1 MKLRSLL
8 VTLAALCV
16 GTAAHADEGMWLYSA
31 PPRAQIK
38 AKYGFD
44 LTDAWLDHVRL
55 SSVRFNSG
63 GSASFVSGEGLV
75 ITNHHVAADS
85 LQKMGSQKN
94 NYLRDGFYAKTAAE
108 EIKCN
113 DLEVNVLQSIE
124 DVTSP
129 PALLPSSPSFEAYG
143 RLFRDNPMLS
153 YLLNSTIVSGL
164 AVIANLV
171 FCSLAAYP
179 LARMRFA
186 GRGLV
191 LALVVATILIPFQV
205 VMIPLYLLMVQVGL
219 RNTLWALIIPQAATA
234 FGIFLLRQS
243 FLGVPV
249 ELEEAAR
256 SDGCTSI
263 GEWWNV
269 MLPAARADLITLAMF
284 VFIGTWSDFLWPLV
298 ILDDPKLYTLPLGLQ
313 QLASSF
319 SLDWRLV
326 AAGSVV
332 SILPVLVIFIGLQ
345 RYILPSASGDAVKG

>member
-1 MKLRSLL
+1 MSKAAASPPPITTLAKALQLALLL
-8 VTLAALCV
+8 VLALAMLLPLI
-16 GTAAHADEGMWLYSA
+16 WL
-31 PPRAQIK
+31 
-38 AKYGFD
+38 
-44 LTDAWLDHVRL
+44 
-55 SSVRFNSG
+55 
-63 GSASFVSGEGLV
+63 VS
-75 ITNHHVAADS
+75 TS
-85 LQKMGSQKN
+85 LKGP
-94 NYLRDGFYAKTAAE
+94 AE
-108 EIKCN
+108 DIF
-113 DLEVNVLQSIE
+113 
-124 DVTSP
+124 TSP
-129 PALLPSSPSFEAYG
+129 PSLLPSQPSLEAYG
-143 RLFRDNPMLS
+143 RLFTDNPMLG
-153 YLLNSTIVSGL
+153 YILNSTIVSGI
-164 AVIANLV
+164 AVVANLL

-186 GRGLV
+186 GRGMV

-205 VMIPLYLLMVQVGL
+205 VMIPLYLLMVQLGL
-219 RNTLWALIIPQAATA
+219 RNTLLALILPQAATA

-243 FLGVPV
+243 FAGVPA

-256 SDGCTSI
+256 IDGCTPL

-269 MLPAARADLITLAMF
+269 MVPAARADLITLAMF

-332 SILPVLVIFIGLQ
+332 SILPVLAVFIGLQ

>member
-1 MKLRSLL
+1 MKHQRPLWVSALQ
-8 VTLAALCV
+8 LAAL
-16 GTAAHADEGMWLYSA
+16 L
-31 PPRAQIK
+31 
-38 AKYGFD
+38 
-44 LTDAWLDHVRL
+44 LL
-55 SSVRFNSG
+55 
-63 GSASFVSGEGLV
+63 
-75 ITNHHVAADS
+75 
-85 LQKMGSQKN
+85 
-94 NYLRDGFYAKTAAE
+94 
-108 EIKCN
+108 
-113 DLEVNVLQSIE
+113 
-124 DVTSP
+124 
-129 PALLPSSPSFEAYG
+129 ALLMLVPLLWLVSTSLKSPAENIFSTPPSLIPAQPSLEAYG
-143 RLFRDNPMLS
+143 RLFADHPLGL
-153 YLLNSTIVSGL
+153 YLFNSTVVSLL
-164 AVIANLV
+164 AVLGNLL

-205 VMIPLYLLMVQVGL
+205 VMIPLYLMMVQLGL
-219 RNTLWALIIPQAATA
+219 RNTLWALIVPQAATA

-256 SDGCTSI
+256 IDGCTPV

-269 MLPAARADLITLAMF
+269 MIPAARADLITLAMF

-298 ILDDPKLYTLPLGLQ
+298 ILDDPRLYTLPLGLQ

-332 SILPVLVIFIGLQ
+332 SILPVLVLFVLLQ

>member
-1 MKLRSLL
+1 MAHQPPAASRRSALPAALQLVLLLL
-8 VTLAALCV
+8 VALATLVPLL
-16 GTAAHADEGMWLYSA
+16 WL
-31 PPRAQIK
+31 
-38 AKYGFD
+38 
-44 LTDAWLDHVRL
+44 
-55 SSVRFNSG
+55 
-63 GSASFVSGEGLV
+63 VS
-75 ITNHHVAADS
+75 TS
-85 LQKMGSQKN
+85 LKGP
-94 NYLRDGFYAKTAAE
+94 AE
-108 EIKCN
+108 NIF
-113 DLEVNVLQSIE
+113 
-124 DVTSP
+124 TTP
-129 PALLPSSPSFEAYG
+129 PALLPAEPSLEAYQ
-143 RLFRDNPMLS
+143 RLFADSPMAT
-153 YLLNSTIVSGL
+153 YLRNSAIVSVL
-164 AVIANLV
+164 AVLANLT

-205 VMIPLYLLMVQVGL
+205 VMIPLYLLMVQIGL

-256 SDGCTSI
+256 SDGCTPV

-269 MLPAARADLITLAMF
+269 MIPAARADLITLAMF

-298 ILDDPKLYTLPLGLQ
+298 ILDEPELYTLPLGLQ

-326 AAGSVV
+326 AAGSVI
-332 SILPVLVIFIGLQ
+332 SILPVLLLFIGLQ

>member
-1 MKLRSLL
+1 MKEQRPLWAS
-8 VTLAALCV
+8 ALQL
-16 GTAAHADEGMWLYSA
+16 G
-31 PPRAQIK
+31 
-38 AKYGFD
+38 
-44 LTDAWLDHVRL
+44 
-55 SSVRFNSG
+55 
-63 GSASFVSGEGLV
+63 
-75 ITNHHVAADS
+75 
-85 LQKMGSQKN
+85 
-94 NYLRDGFYAKTAAE
+94 
-108 EIKCN
+108 
-113 DLEVNVLQSIE
+113 
-124 DVTSP
+124 
-129 PALLPSSPSFEAYG
+129 ALLLLALLMLVPLLWLVSTSLKGPAEDIFSTPPSLIPAQPSLEAYG
-143 RLFRDNPMLS
+143 RLFADHPLVL
-153 YLLNSTIVSGL
+153 YLFNSTVVSLL
-164 AVIANLV
+164 AVLGNLL

-205 VMIPLYLLMVQVGL
+205 VMIPLYLMMVQLGL
-219 RNTLWALIIPQAATA
+219 RNTLWALIVPQAATA

-256 SDGCTSI
+256 IDGCTPA

-269 MLPAARADLITLAMF
+269 MIPAARADLITLAMF

-298 ILDDPKLYTLPLGLQ
+298 ILDDPRLYTLPLGLQ

-332 SILPVLVIFIGLQ
+332 SILPVLVLFVLLQ

>member
-1 MKLRSLL
+1 MKNRSRALGTNALQLGLL
-8 VTLAALCV
+8 LLLALAMLV
-16 GTAAHADEGMWLYSA
+16 PLLWL
-31 PPRAQIK
+31 
-38 AKYGFD
+38 
-44 LTDAWLDHVRL
+44 
-55 SSVRFNSG
+55 
-63 GSASFVSGEGLV
+63 VS
-75 ITNHHVAADS
+75 TS
-85 LQKMGSQKN
+85 LKGP
-94 NYLRDGFYAKTAAE
+94 AE
-108 EIKCN
+108 NIF
-113 DLEVNVLQSIE
+113 
-124 DVTSP
+124 TSP
-129 PALLPSSPSFEAYG
+129 PALLPSQPSFEAYG
-143 RLFRDNPMLS
+143 RLFRDNPMLT

-205 VMIPLYLLMVQVGL
+205 VMITLYLLMVQVGL

-256 SDGCTSI
+256 SDGCSPI

>member
-1 MKLRSLL
+1 MNKAAASPPPIATLAKALQLALLL
-8 VTLAALCV
+8 VLALAMLLPLI
-16 GTAAHADEGMWLYSA
+16 WL
-31 PPRAQIK
+31 
-38 AKYGFD
+38 
-44 LTDAWLDHVRL
+44 
-55 SSVRFNSG
+55 
-63 GSASFVSGEGLV
+63 VS
-75 ITNHHVAADS
+75 TS
-85 LQKMGSQKN
+85 LKGP
-94 NYLRDGFYAKTAAE
+94 AE
-108 EIKCN
+108 DIF
-113 DLEVNVLQSIE
+113 
-124 DVTSP
+124 TSP
-129 PALLPSSPSFEAYG
+129 PSLLPSQPSLEAYG
-143 RLFRDNPMLS
+143 RLFTDNPMLG
-153 YLLNSTIVSGL
+153 YILNSTIVSGI
-164 AVIANLV
+164 AVVANLL

-186 GRGLV
+186 GRGMV

-205 VMIPLYLLMVQVGL
+205 VMIPLYLLMVQLGL
-219 RNTLWALIIPQAATA
+219 RNTLLALILPQAATA

-243 FLGVPV
+243 FAGVPA

-256 SDGCTSI
+256 IDGCTPV

-269 MLPAARADLITLAMF
+269 MVPAARADLITLAMF

-332 SILPVLVIFIGLQ
+332 SILPVLAVFIGLQ